1 MNYYLKVL
9 KNYATF
15 TGRARRK
22 ELWMYFLFFNIFA
35 IPVTVADM
43 MFNAGNKIIIFI
55 GIFITNNSGC
65 SKKVT

>member
-43 MFNAGNKIIIFI
+43 MFNAGNKI
-55 GIFITNNSGC
+55 NLL
-65 SKKVT
+65 